1 MWIILFLFLIN
12 QLARHP
18 VSEEFIAQRCNLITC
33 SKHIAQIIAS
43 HERSELDSRHARRQ
57 LKCSGKP
64 SAVAEYPLTDGLEVM
79 WQFDLQEILLL
90 CESEVGDSRRICF
103 RNIQRY
109 EIRHIVAD

>member
-43 HERSELDSRHARRQ
+43 HERSELDSRHAGRQ

-64 SAVAEYPLTDGLEVM
+64 SAVAEYPFCAKVKSGIAVAFVLEISTETR
-79 WQFDLQEILLL
+79 FGI
-90 CESEVGDSRRICF
+90 
-103 RNIQRY
+103 
-109 EIRHIVAD
+109 

>member
-43 HERSELDSRHARRQ
+43 MNSELIALAAISVPASRPQ
-57 LKCSGKP
+57 L
-64 SAVAEYPLTDGLEVM
+64 LNT
-79 WQFDLQEILLL
+79 
-90 CESEVGDSRRICF
+90 R
-103 RNIQRY
+103 
-109 EIRHIVAD
+109 

>member
-1 MWIILFLFLIN
+1 MSNVDYTFLFLIN

-79 WQFDLQEILLL
+79 WQFDLQEILLCAKVKSGIVVAFVL
-90 CESEVGDSRRICF
+90 EISRDTRFGI
-103 RNIQRY
+103 
-109 EIRHIVAD
+109 